1 MTTTSDEYA
10 DCFGFTEEEVFSAM
24 DECGRTD
31 KENVKKWYDGF
42 TFGSKQDICNPWSI
56 LNYLDTGRFTTYWA
70 NTSYNSLVGKL
81 IRQGSPEVKST
92 MEDLLNG
99 KLFRTQMDEQLVFS
113 QLDHKISAIWSL
125 LLASGYLK
133 AASYTLDPQKG
144 KPEYGL
150 ALTNME
156 VRLMFEDM
164 IEGWFSDYSPAYNQF
179 IKALL
184 LSDIKAMNTYMN
196 RVALETFSFFDAGN
210 HPSEYAEPE
219 RFFHGF
225 VLGLL
230 VDLRDRYAVISNRE
244 SGFGRYDVVLEP
256 KNTEDP
262 AYILEFKVHDP
273 QDEDTLADTA
283 AAALAQI
290 EEKECETALLA
301 KGISKDRI
309 RKYGFAFEGKKVMI
323 G

>member
-1 MTTTSDEYA
+1 
-10 DCFGFTEEEVFSAM
+10 
-24 DECGRTD
+24 
-31 KENVKKWYDGF
+31 
-42 TFGSKQDICNPWSI
+42 
-56 LNYLDTGRFTTYWA
+56 
-70 NTSYNSLVGKL
+70 
-81 IRQGSPEVKST
+81 
-92 MEDLLNG
+92 
-99 KLFRTQMDEQLVFS
+99 
-113 QLDHKISAIWSL
+113 
-125 LLASGYLK
+125 
-133 AASYTLDPQKG
+133 
-144 KPEYGL
+144 
-150 ALTNME
+150 
-156 VRLMFEDM
+156 M

-179 IKALL
+179 IKAL

-290 EEKECETALLA
+290 KEKEYETALLA

-309 RKYGFAFEGKKVMI
+309 RKYGFAFEWKKVMI